1 MADNK
6 IKILLIEDDVFLAKM
21 YKIKLDLDGFEVIH
35 SENGEKGL
43 VLASHKKPNIIL
55 LDIILPKMDGYQVL
69 SQLKKAEETKNIPV
83 ILLTNLGQKE
93 DIDKGLA
100 LGANDYL
107 IKAYFT
113 PAEVVNK
120 IKKVLNSN

>member
-1 MADNK
+1 MAENK

-21 YKIKLDLDGFEVIH
+21 YKIKLDLDGFDVIH

-43 VLASHKKPNIIL
+43 VLASSKNPNIIL

-69 SQLKKAEETKNIPV
+69 KQLKKAEETKNIPV

-120 IKKVLNSN
+120 IKKVLKSN